1 MNITIQIHSNIFL
14 KWRIMHM
21 ADKLNWR
28 DEFSSEVLN
37 QSLEYMDSIVDVI
50 ISEGYIN
57 ANLQKSAYFHVNIH
71 VKDNKL
77 EEMSCTCRKNDHCKH
92 QAAVLRYVEEN
103 NILEKEKDFLNL
115 TETVDVNLLK
125 EYLIEILNEDFS
137 LKEDFV
143 RKFKKEP
150 KINSKPYFDK
160 LNRLAERSKGSDYY
174 NHGYYNI
181 DVLANGIYDFLCDE
195 VSQLMRI
202 HQYEV
207 VFELLDWIA
216 DVLNDE
222 MYVDN
227 DYWYDACDE
236 YLQIAYALEDTYVL
250 SHEQLDR
257 LHSNTSFM
265 IQYM

>member
-1 MNITIQIHSNIFL
+1 M
-14 KWRIMHM
+14 
-21 ADKLNWR
+21 
-28 DEFSSEVLN
+28 
-37 QSLEYMDSIVDVI
+37 
-50 ISEGYIN
+50 
-57 ANLQKSAYFHVNIH
+57 
-71 VKDNKL
+71 
-77 EEMSCTCRKNDHCKH
+77 
-92 QAAVLRYVEEN
+92 
-103 NILEKEKDFLNL
+103 
-115 TETVDVNLLK
+115 TETADVNLLK
-125 EYLIEILNEDFS
+125 EYLIEVLNEDFS

-150 KINSKPYFDK
+150 KIDSKPYFDK

-181 DVLANGIYDFLCDE
+181 DVLAKGIHDFLCDE
-195 VSQLMRI
+195 IFELMGI